1 MKISRVLFAVLL
13 IASAGHAAVAP
24 PPPPKPPADG
34 PADPVREAW
43 RARGVAI
50 CVGDMHGADGV
61 TPDELE
67 ATCGCAVDRF
77 MPRLPTGA
85 LPALAPG
92 RVRALMGG
100 PLVLCASDQ
109 RPAVTAAIAR
119 QLAVAQLGD
128 VPPVVASDDSK
139 PVETPLPV
147 AADASKRP
155 GADAQA
161 WPGGLSLPTWLTDS
175 GLPVWAWALLVLFA
189 YLMLRGLK
197 RGGDQRD
204 LIGPP
209 PNMRLGARANSPA
222 PRRADPPQR
231 S

>member
-1 MKISRVLFAVLL
+1 VKISRVLFAVLL

-34 PADPVREAW
+34 PADSVRDAW
-43 RARGVAI
+43 RGQAVAI
-50 CVGDMHGADGV
+50 CVGDMHGAEGV

-119 QLAVAQLGD
+119 QLAAPSPGD
-128 VPPVVASDDSK
+128 VPPIMASDDSK
-139 PVETPLPV
+139 PTPPLVP
-147 AADASKRP
+147 ADASKRP
-155 GADAQA
+155 GADAQS
-161 WPGGLSLPTWLTDS
+161 WVGGLSLPAWITDS
-175 GLPVWAWALLVLFA
+175 GLPVWAWALLILFA
-189 YLMLRGLK
+189 FLMLRGLK

-209 PNMRLGARANSPA
+209 PNMRLGARANPPA

>member
-1 MKISRVLFAVLL
+1 VKISRVLFAVLL
-13 IASAGHAAVAP
+13 IATAGHAAVAP

-34 PADPVREAW
+34 PADPVRDAW

-50 CVGDMHGADGV
+50 CVGDMHGAEGV

-67 ATCGCAVDRF
+67 ATCGCTVDQF
-77 MPRLPTGA
+77 MTRLPTPG
-85 LPALAPG
+85 LPVLAPG
-92 RVRALMGG
+92 RTRALMGG

-119 QLAVAQLGD
+119 QLAAP
-128 VPPVVASDDSK
+128 PPVDPPPLVGSADSK
-139 PVETPLPV
+139 PVETPLP
-147 AADASKRP
+147 APADAAKRS
-155 GADAQA
+155 GADSG
-161 WPGGLSLPTWLTDS
+161 PGLAGLSLPTWLTDS
-175 GLPVWAWALLVLFA
+175 GMPAWAWSLLILLVFLV
-189 YLMLRGLK
+189 LRGLK

-209 PNMRLGARANSPA
+209 PNMRLGARANPPA

-231 S
+231 I